1 MLRCELLLQ
10 VFQDDAYVIG
20 MQSDL
25 GGGKYH
31 HTEALQVLK
40 ATSGCETQESEG
52 MQQQDMFASVKV
64 EVSFHSQ
71 NVYLKM
77 EVLLTTTA

>member
-1 MLRCELLLQ
+1 L
-10 VFQDDAYVIG
+10 QDDAYVFG

-25 GGGKYH
+25 GDGKYH
-31 HTEALQVLK
+31 HSEALQVPT

-64 EVSFHSQ
+64 EVSFCSQ
-71 NVYLKM
+71 NLYLKM
-77 EVLLTTTA
+77 QVLFTTTA